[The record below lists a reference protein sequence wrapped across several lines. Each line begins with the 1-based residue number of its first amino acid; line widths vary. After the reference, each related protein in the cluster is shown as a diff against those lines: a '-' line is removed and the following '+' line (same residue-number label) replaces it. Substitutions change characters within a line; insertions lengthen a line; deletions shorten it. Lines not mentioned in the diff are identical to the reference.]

1 MTESQRTHAM
11 TQRRIVVAPARPC
24 RRSTFTYSAGE
35 IDVHRPLHTPADVPL
50 PAVLFVTG
58 YPDPGFLRRMGCLQK
73 DMESYVS
80 WAELV
85 ASAGLAA
92 VTYSNGRPE
101 DVGTVLSH
109 LDGHGARYGIDTA
122 RLGVWACS
130 GNAPAALGLL
140 RRTTIHPG
148 LRCAV
153 LCYPYLL
160 DLDGTIDVADAA
172 RTWGFANPL
181 AGTQIGDLRS
191 DVRLS
196 IVRAGRDE
204 MPGLNASLDRFVVAA
219 RGAGLSVELVDHAD
233 APHAFDL
240 SDASATTR
248 AVIDGVVEFFR
259 RHLTGGRE
267 ARSG

>member
-1 MTESQRTHAM
+1 M

-24 RRSTFTYSAGE
+24 RRSTVTYTAGE
-35 IDVHRPLHTPADVPL
+35 IDVFRPLHTPADAPL

-58 YPDPGFLRRMGCLQK
+58 YADPGFVARMGCLQK
-73 DMESYVS
+73 DMASYVS

-101 DVGTVLSH
+101 DVWTVLSH
-109 LDGHGARYGIDTA
+109 LDDHGARYGIDTT
-122 RLGVWACS
+122 RLGVWGCS
-130 GNAPAALGLL
+130 GNAPAALGLI
-140 RRTTIHPG
+140 RRTQAHPG

-153 LCYPYLL
+153 LCYGYLL
-160 DLDGTIDVADAA
+160 DLGDATDVADAA

-181 AGTQIGDLRS
+181 AGAQIDDLRT
-191 DVRLS
+191 DVPLS
-196 IVRAGRDE
+196 IVRAGHDE

-219 RGAGLSVELVDHAD
+219 RGAGLSIELVDHAE

-240 SDASATTR
+240 SDASEATRT
-248 AVIDGVVEFFR
+248 VIEGVVEFFL
-259 RHLTGGRE
+259 RHLAGGRA